1 MIKTYSALV
10 RVLTNIAG
18 ILVAL
23 IFLGVFAEVVGRNL
37 FNVSIPAM
45 FELSVFLLVFTAFV
59 AAAAAF
65 GQGTHFKVFDL
76 AGRLNGTPHRI
87 TRLVADLCSVS
98 FLIVLGWFGIK
109 LALSQMDQPS
119 AALKIPYGLIY
130 MSLPIFA
137 VLSVVLLVMRNLAP
151 VEEIDAVLADFASEG
166 E

>member
-65 GQGTHFKVFDL
+65 G
-76 AGRLNGTPHRI
+76 P
-87 TRLVADLCSVS
+87 
-98 FLIVLGWFGIK
+98 
-109 LALSQMDQPS
+109 MPS
-119 AALKIPYGLIY
+119 KT
-130 MSLPIFA
+130 
-137 VLSVVLLVMRNLAP
+137 
-151 VEEIDAVLADFASEG
+151 
-166 E
+166 

>member
-1 MIKTYSALV
+1 MP
-10 RVLTNIAG
+10 N
-18 ILVAL
+18 
-23 IFLGVFAEVVGRNL
+23 
-37 FNVSIPAM
+37 
-45 FELSVFLLVFTAFV
+45 
-59 AAAAAF
+59 
-65 GQGTHFKVFDL
+65 
-76 AGRLNGTPHRI
+76 
-87 TRLVADLCSVS
+87 
-98 FLIVLGWFGIK
+98 VLGWFGIK